1 MVKVLYGKL
10 QGSTRFVE
18 MQICMQKVLFLEFVV
33 LKFAFNSF
41 NPPHR
46 FWKNVILS

>member
-33 LKFAFNSF
+33 LSLHST
-41 NPPHR
+41 PSHR